1 MIDSDD
7 LPENLV
13 LTPASAADFELLVGL
28 RIEAMRES
36 LERIG
41 RFDRAR
47 ARERF
52 RHGFSPEH
60 TRHIQVGANRVGFV
74 VVKPMEDALL
84 LDHLYVHPGFQGY
97 GIGSA
102 VLELIFDAA
111 DAANLAI
118 RVTALRDSDSNRFY
132 VRHGFEKIDE
142 DEWDIHYVR
151 AAKLQYCRDET

>member
-1 MIDSDD
+1 MIPAHDV
-7 LPENLV
+7 PQNLC
-13 LTPASAADFELLVGL
+13 LTPAQPDDFEALVAL

-52 RHGFSPEH
+52 LNGFSAAH
-60 TRHIQVGANRVGFV
+60 TRHIQVGDNRVGFV
-74 VVKPMEDALL
+74 VVKPQDDAWL

-97 GIGSA
+97 GIGAS
-102 VLELIFDAA
+102 VLERIFEEA
-111 DAANLAI
+111 DRGPWPL

-132 VRHGFEKIDE
+132 VRHGFEKIGE
-142 DEWDIHYVR
+142 DEWDIHYLRPAAVHACR
-151 AAKLQYCRDET
+151 ADI